1 MKMKVLIVE
10 DDPVYAK
17 YLKYNVELNPDYE
30 AVVYK
35 TGGELLKNLQPNDQ
49 VISLDY
55 SLPDMSCEVLIKKI
69 REINQTVRIVTIS
82 AQDEISTAVKLLRN
96 GVYDYIEKNEETRN
110 RLLNTLKHI
119 KENQSLIYELET
131 LREEVKSK
139 YDFHSIIKGNSQ
151 AMSNIFNLMQKAADT
166 NITVS
171 INGETGTGK
180 ELVAKAVHYNSNF
193 KKKPLVSVNMAA
205 IPRDLIE
212 SELFGHEKGA
222 FTGAGARRIGKFEEA
237 NNGTL
242 FLDEIAEL
250 DLNIQSKI
258 LRALQE
264 KEIERIGGNQ
274 KIKLN
279 FRLMIATHKDLA
291 EEVRKGN
298 FREDLYYRIL
308 GLPINLPALSERG
321 NDILILAKFFIDS
334 FCQENQQDRKGISNN
349 ARDKLLNYSWPGN
362 VRELKAVVELSVV
375 MANGNEIDADD
386 ITLSSTRNTPEFLLK
401 EMKMKD
407 YVKNIVKHYLEKYDN
422 NVLSVAKKLDVG
434 KSTIYRML
442 KEEELKSS

>member
-35 TGGELLKNLQPNDQ
+35 TGGELLKKLQPNDQ

-151 AMSNIFNLMQKAADT
+151 AMSIIFNLMQKAADT

-308 GLPINLPALSERG
+308 GLPINLPALRERG
-321 NDILILAKFFIDS
+321 KDILILAKFFIDS

>member
-1 MKMKVLIVE
+1 MKIKVLIVE

-308 GLPINLPALSERG
+308 GLPINLPALRERG
-321 NDILILAKFFIDS
+321 KDILILAKFFIDS

>member
-1 MKMKVLIVE
+1 MKVLIVE

-35 TGGELLKNLQPNDQ
+35 TAGELLKKLQPNDQ

-69 REINQTVRIVTIS
+69 REINQTVRIVAIS

-110 RLLNTLKHI
+110 RLLNTLKHL
-119 KENQSLIYELET
+119 KENQSLIHELKT

-151 AMSNIFNLMQKAADT
+151 AMGLIFNLMRKAADT

-205 IPRDLIE
+205 IPIDLIE

-222 FTGAGARRIGKFEEA
+222 FTGASARRIGKFEEA

-250 DLNIQSKI
+250 NMNIQSKI

-279 FRLMIATHKDLA
+279 FRLMIATHKNLA

-308 GLPINLPALSERG
+308 GLPINLPALRERG
-321 NDILILAKFFIDS
+321 KDILILAKFFIDS

-349 ARDKLLNYSWPGN
+349 ARDKLMNYSWPGN
-362 VRELKAVVELSVV
+362 VRELKAVMELSVV

-386 ITLSSTRNTPEFLLK
+386 ITLSSTRNIPEFLLK

-422 NVLSVAKKLDVG
+422 NVFSVAKKLDVG

>member
-321 NDILILAKFFIDS
+321 KDILILAKFFIDS
-334 FCQENQQDRKGISNN
+334 FCQENRQDRKGISND

>member
-308 GLPINLPALSERG
+308 GLPINLPALRERG
-321 NDILILAKFFIDS
+321 KDILILAKFFIDS
-334 FCQENQQDRKGISNN
+334 FCQENRQDRKGISND

>member
-1 MKMKVLIVE
+1 MKIKVLIVE

-308 GLPINLPALSERG
+308 GLPINLPALRERG
-321 NDILILAKFFIDS
+321 KDILILAKFFIDS
-334 FCQENQQDRKGISNN
+334 FCQENRQDRKGISND

>member
-308 GLPINLPALSERG
+308 GLPINLPALRERG
-321 NDILILAKFFIDS
+321 KDILILAKFFIDS